1 MPPELFRVPHS
12 HGPAADWFALGVTL
26 HELVLGCKPYARK
39 ELAENT
45 CVVDGLHCSPIPAF
59 VRSDRPEVRALAA
72 DLSAPCLSF
81 MEQML
86 QSDMTYRLGSSDGLH
101 EIQAHPW
108 LECVDWKAL
117 AAREVAVPM
126 RLQCPVGLHRDAD
139 LRVAHSMLAKHPVPA
154 DKQDHFSHYKY
165 RDALYTA
172 DQTPIPVDE
181 TARAAGVYTTGASSA
196 TTHESVP
203 SESAGSPDKP
213 GWVMADGLRDQ
224 CARSKAVVATKLGLL
239 GDGMLSPH
247 MHRVTPA
254 TVLAL
259 GLESGAGSGLGN
271 GSGSGSGKPAA
282 TTAATASNN
291 LHGSNHLNT
300 WGHCK
305 FKCGKKSATAI
316 AITGPDGACGTD
328 TSGPATIGR
337 GTNPLRANDDVGVSL
352 DVLGSSSKSMVDSDA
367 GSYGG
372 TYDSA
377 SLGGDRDCEAELES
391 QPWLSAGMEETKDV
405 ALLL

>member
-1 MPPELFRVPHS
+1 
-12 HGPAADWFALGVTL
+12 VTL

-39 ELAENT
+39 ELAENI
-45 CVVDGLHCSPIPAF
+45 CVVDGLHCPPIPAF
-59 VRSDRPEVRALAA
+59 VRSDRREVRALAA
-72 DLSAPCLSF
+72 NLSAPCLSF
-81 MEQML
+81 MEHML
-86 QSDMTYRLGSSDGLH
+86 QSDMTCRLGSSDGLC

-108 LECVDWKAL
+108 LAGVDWKAL

-139 LRVAHSMLAKHPVPA
+139 LRAAHTMLAKHPVPA

-181 TARAAGVYTTGASSA
+181 TARAVGVYTTVASSA

-203 SESAGSPDKP
+203 SESAGSPNRP
-213 GWVMADGLRDQ
+213 GWVMADVLRDQ
-224 CARSKAVVATKLGLL
+224 CARPKAAVATKLGLF
-239 GDGMLSPH
+239 GDGPH

-254 TVLAL
+254 TVLAP
-259 GLESGAGSGLGN
+259 GLESGTGSGLGN
-271 GSGSGSGKPAA
+271 GSGSGKPAA
-282 TTAATASNN
+282 TAAATASNK
-291 LHGSNHLNT
+291 LHGENHLNT
-300 WGHCK
+300 WGHCQ

-316 AITGPDGACGTD
+316 AGTGPDGACGAD
-328 TSGPATIGR
+328 TSGLATIGC
-337 GTNPLRANDDVGVSL
+337 GMNPLRANDDIGVSL

-377 SLGGDRDCEAELES
+377 SLGGDRDFEADFDS
-391 QPWLSAGMEETKDV
+391 QPWPSASMEETKDV
-405 ALLL
+405 TILS